1 MTTTVTIYESD
12 AGMTLTDTAML
23 GVEIRVTEVGMTL
36 SDTLSSG
43 EGTLSSKTVTI
54 NDALNLYDPSSN
66 RAYYEGLD
74 EPVDLTDG
82 QTVTMPSANLHDPSE
97 ITDELVI
104 ALHRTVTVDDL
115 LDLTD
120 RAIASGTAS
129 PGSTLEEE
137 LEDLLS
143 MADDLTV
150 RFGVV
155 GVSGA
160 YQFLPPT
167 VEEGSIGIGP
177 LFGRIKATV
186 GVAVLVTDGV
196 VVERRWP
203 SSEEIDAADR
213 VYLGGHVHYIPADD
227 AAVLEAAG
235 YADNLTP
242 VDVYIDEYRG
252 VY

>member
-36 SDTLSSG
+36 SDTLSTG

-66 RAYYEGLD
+66 RAYYEALD
-74 EPVDLTDG
+74 EPLDLTDPMSL
-82 QTVTMPSANLHDPSE
+82 VIPSAQVTDATD
-97 ITDELVI
+97 ITDDI
-104 ALHRTVTVDDL
+104 AISLHRSVTLDDAT
-115 LDLTD
+115 DLTD

-129 PGSTLEEE
+129 PGSSLEEE
-137 LEDLLS
+137 LDDLLS

-167 VEEGSIGIGP
+167 VEEGSISVGP
-177 LFGRIKATV
+177 LFSRYRMTC
-186 GVAVLVTDGV
+186 GVSILVTGTL
-196 VVERRWP
+196 VEEKRWP
-203 SSEEIDAADR
+203 SAEECEAADR
-213 VYLGGHVHYIPADD
+213 VYLGGHRHYISAED
-227 AAVLEAAG
+227 AAILEAAG

-242 VDVYIDEYRG
+242 VDVYIDQYRG